1 MIVKSGL
8 RYFSEVSQL
17 KYFPASANLLL
28 VIFYQNFLEVMMMTK
43 RIFALSLTISI
54 LLASVSGIAAQT
66 GGWDILD
73 AHLNEEIAVKAK
85 DRKTVFGVLIS
96 VNADALTVRTA
107 DKNKIAEISLSRET
121 VEKIWLAELN
131 GSSRNTLKG
140 AGIGAAVGAGIG
152 AAALL
157 ANRDEGGGAYGVAVP
172 FYAAVGAVVGGVGG
186 FFARNKNKKERLI
199 YRK

>member
-1 MIVKSGL
+1 MI
-8 RYFSEVSQL
+8 
-17 KYFPASANLLL
+17 
-28 VIFYQNFLEVMMMTK
+28 MTK

-54 LLASVSGIAAQT
+54 LLVSVSGLAAQT
-66 GGWDILD
+66 GGSTGSWDTLD
-73 AHLNEEIAVKAK
+73 PYLNKEIAVKAK
-85 DRKTVFGVLIS
+85 DKKTVFGILIS
-96 VNADALTVRTA
+96 INANAITVRTA
-107 DKNKIAEISLSRET
+107 DKNKVAEVSSSRET

-157 ANRDEGGGAYGVAVP
+157 ANRGEGGGGYGAAVP
-172 FYAAVGAVVGGVGG
+172 FYAAVGAVVGGIGG
-186 FFARNKNKKERLI
+186 FFARNKNKKDRLI